1 MYKLVLCHRIK
12 AGLDHNKF
20 HDHWQRVRSALVLQL
35 HSAMGYSS
43 YEQTHASSRL
53 NPLYLSILL
62 SRSRLVTSLLA
73 SNKLPPNSSPD
84 REERWDVTDEFG
96 FASVDALVQ
105 AFLSDAGG
113 ETAQRLIE
121 DQAPWVRRTA
131 VVTAEEFIDAPDPA
145 PAPVETRT
153 TFFLRRRP
161 DLTRDQMLSY
171 WGTTHKQLVLS
182 LQADLKYRAYNQLHA
197 RSIPDSA
204 AVAQRLQASP
214 GEEFDGVAELCFTNE
229 WVVLG
234 GIFNP
239 RTEVANL
246 KLVKNELNFMNEQR
260 SELVFGNHYRFLVK

>member
-1 MYKLVLCHRIK
+1 MYKLVLGNRTK
-12 AGLDHNKF
+12 AGIDYSRF
-20 HDHWQRVRSALVLQL
+20 HDHWLRVRSALVLQL
-35 HSAMGYSS
+35 QSAMGYDT

-53 NPLYLSILL
+53 NPLYLSLL
-62 SRSRLVTSLLA
+62 FSRSRLITSLL
-73 SNKLPPNSSPD
+73 SSDHLPPNSPPD
-84 REERWDVTDEFG
+84 YEERWDVTDEFG
-96 FASVDALVQ
+96 FASADALAQ
-105 AFLSDAGG
+105 AFLSEAGAA
-113 ETAQRLIE
+113 TARRLIE

-131 VVTAEEFIDAPDPA
+131 VVTAEKFIDAPDPA

-161 DLTRDQMLSY
+161 DLIREQMLSY

-182 LQADLKYRAYNQLHA
+182 LQADLKYRAYNQLHV
-197 RSIPDSA
+197 RSTPDFG
-204 AVAQRLQASP
+204 AVAQCLEATP
-214 GEEFDGVAELCFTNE
+214 CDEFDGVAELCFTSQ

-260 SELVFGNHYRFLVK
+260 SDLVFGNHYRFPVK